1 MAEISVII
9 PTFNRPLKT
18 TRAIASVLY
27 QTAGDYEIIVVD
39 DGSTDHTLETLAQF
53 TGQVRV
59 ITHGRNYGVSAA
71 RNSGI
76 IQSRSPLVAFLDS
89 DDYWLP
95 EKSAVQYRFMHSH
108 PEVMVC
114 QTEEMWI
121 RNGRYANPK
130 KKHRKRSGWIFEPS
144 LKRCLISPSAVML
157 RRSLIE
163 EVGMFDASLPACEDY
178 DLWLRILCRYPVPL
192 IKEKLVVKEGGHP
205 DQLSVKYK
213 GMDRFRIRALLKL
226 MQSGRLTPA
235 QQEAVRQELTL
246 KGRIYGHG
254 CVKRGRTGEG
264 SFYLNILKNLSGTE
278 PFDTLSRD
286 FVDPEHP

>member
-39 DGSTDHTLETLAQF
+39 DGSTDHTLEALAQF